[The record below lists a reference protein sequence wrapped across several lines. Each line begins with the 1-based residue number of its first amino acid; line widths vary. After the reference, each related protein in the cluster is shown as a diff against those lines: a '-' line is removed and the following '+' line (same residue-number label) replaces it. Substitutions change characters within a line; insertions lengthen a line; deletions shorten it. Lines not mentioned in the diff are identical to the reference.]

1 MKASKKIGYHVLWLL
16 YYGVMFSIMVF
27 TYVPMDGSTK
37 ISSVGVMLSIAAFV
51 SPFFVSSRL
60 INKFYYGKRKVK
72 HAKVWGIIYIICTFL
87 YIYGAYTRKL
97 STYDYSLIV
106 LNVCIALSLFFY
118 SEQKTTF
125 QLEDIELQPSNYK

>member
-60 INKFYYGKRKVK
+60 INKFFEIGVCL
-72 HAKVWGIIYIICTFL
+72 ILI
-87 YIYGAYTRKL
+87 KL
-97 STYDYSLIV
+97 V
-106 LNVCIALSLFFY
+106 N
-118 SEQKTTF
+118 
-125 QLEDIELQPSNYK
+125 